1 MRATV
6 QPQLRTMAQ
15 PLLVAMPL
23 LFAGLLL
30 GGASPIASVFVLM
43 LLMVAAFVASV
54 VAGVVAVSLY
64 SKLSC

>member
-1 MRATV
+1 
-6 QPQLRTMAQ
+6 MAQ

-23 LFAGLLL
+23 LFAGMLL
-30 GGASPIASVFVLM
+30 GGASPVAGVFVLL

-54 VAGVVAVSLY
+54 VAGIVAVGLY